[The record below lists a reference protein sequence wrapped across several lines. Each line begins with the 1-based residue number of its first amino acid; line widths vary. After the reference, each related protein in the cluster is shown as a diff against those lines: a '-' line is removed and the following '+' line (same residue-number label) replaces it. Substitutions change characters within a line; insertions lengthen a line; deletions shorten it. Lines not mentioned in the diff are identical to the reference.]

1 MTVLT
6 YSREDIDN
14 VNRWRPRANEKRR
27 RVYHYGDRPA
37 CPCGNAG
44 HLPAHFH
51 QDQTMST
58 NTKNQTNRI
67 LRYLRTGRGLTAISA
82 LTRFGCMRLAA
93 RIEEMRQEGI
103 KVRSRTLRRNGK
115 RFACYSL

>member
-1 MTVLT
+1 MTVPSHSPPAT
-6 YSREDIDN
+6 TTARAHASRWMRCMAICQ
-14 VNRWRPRANEKRR
+14 RIWP
-27 RVYHYGDRPA
+27 
-37 CPCGNAG
+37 
-44 HLPAHFH
+44 LPAH

-115 RFACYSL
+115 RFACYSLA

>member
-1 MTVLT
+1 
-6 YSREDIDN
+6 
-14 VNRWRPRANEKRR
+14 
-27 RVYHYGDRPA
+27 
-37 CPCGNAG
+37 
-44 HLPAHFH
+44 
-51 QDQTMST
+51 MST

-115 RFACYSL
+115 RFACYSLA

>member
-1 MTVLT
+1 MET
-6 YSREDIDN
+6 
-14 VNRWRPRANEKRR
+14 R
-27 RVYHYGDRPA
+27 RVARIGAAPERPCA
-37 CPCGNAG
+37 GNLAMAWG
-44 HLPAHFH
+44 KARRLSHSTN
-51 QDQTMST
+51 QTMST

-103 KVRSRTLRRNGK
+103 KVRSRMMSRNGK

>member
-1 MTVLT
+1 MTVP
-6 YSREDIDN
+6 SQ
-14 VNRWRPRANEKRR
+14 
-27 RVYHYGDRPA
+27 
-37 CPCGNAG
+37 
-44 HLPAHFH
+44 LPARNYHGTRPCIPVDALLAICQRILNQT

>member
-1 MTVLT
+1 
-6 YSREDIDN
+6 
-14 VNRWRPRANEKRR
+14 
-27 RVYHYGDRPA
+27 
-37 CPCGNAG
+37 
-44 HLPAHFH
+44 
-51 QDQTMST
+51 MST

-67 LRYLRTGRGLTAISA
+67 LRHLKSGRGITPLSA

-103 KVRSRTLRRNGK
+103 QVRSRTLRRNGK

>member
-1 MTVLT
+1 
-6 YSREDIDN
+6 
-14 VNRWRPRANEKRR
+14 
-27 RVYHYGDRPA
+27 
-37 CPCGNAG
+37 
-44 HLPAHFH
+44 
-51 QDQTMST
+51 MST

-115 RFACYSL
+115 RFALATRSDLFGRGHRAAAQT